1 MKARAYTGGAAA
13 GGLPMLGAAA
23 GGGPDGRP
31 PTPAMKRF
39 ADSIARQKRIKP
51 PPGYAKS
58 GSICRAFLDEH
69 APKKATGATAADL
82 GPKPVSPAQM
92 LYAIK
97 VAQAKGIV
105 IPHEVKT
112 SSTAMSAWIDANR
125 DAATGNRGRKTGN
138 KRAKST
144 ARKSP
149 SPKAVT
155 PESTAPKKPSRK
167 RKVHADG
174 ASAQPAPAPQKSGGN
189 TPLRIPYGN
198 KELAQKLGARYGAGG
213 WYAPPG
219 IDLAAF
225 RAQGW
230 L

>member
-1 MKARAYTGGAAA
+1 MADDNPIVHSLIDLDARDSCARVAVHLRDRLEAAVLA
-13 GGLPMLGAAA
+13 VKPGRIEIGDPRRL
-23 GGGPDGRP
+23 PDGALGCQTRNLGDLP
-31 PTPAMKRF
+31 GGF
-39 ADSIARQKRIKP
+39 SELAR
-51 PPGYAKS
+51 
-58 GSICRAFLDEH
+58 
-69 APKKATGATAADL
+69 
-82 GPKPVSPAQM
+82 
-92 LYAIK
+92 
-97 VAQAKGIV
+97 
-105 IPHEVKT
+105 
-112 SSTAMSAWIDANR
+112 
-125 DAATGNRGRKTGN
+125 NRGRKTGN

-225 RAQGW
+225 SAQGW

>member
-1 MKARAYTGGAAA
+1 
-13 GGLPMLGAAA
+13 
-23 GGGPDGRP
+23 
-31 PTPAMKRF
+31 MKRF

-58 GSICRAFLDEH
+58 GSICRAFLDQH
-69 APKKATGATAADL
+69 VPKRAADAKATDI

-125 DAATGNRGRKTGN
+125 DGAPGKRGRKTGN
-138 KRAKST
+138 KRARP
-144 ARKSP
+144 AAP
-149 SPKAVT
+149 G
-155 PESTAPKKPSRK
+155 STAPKKRSRK
-167 RKVHADG
+167 RKVDADG
-174 ASAQPAPAPQKSGGN
+174 AIAQPTPQKSGGN
-189 TPLRIPYGN
+189 TPLQIPYGN
-198 KELAQKLGARYGAGG
+198 KDLAQKLGARYGAGG